1 MDYMEN
7 YKEWLENPY
16 FDEETKK
23 ELKSIEGDEQE
34 IKERFYADLEFGT
47 AGDRKSVV

>member
-23 ELKSIEGDEQE
+23 ELKSIEE
-34 IKERFYADLEFGT
+34 IGRAH
-47 AGDRKSVV
+47 V